1 MTKLENICN
10 NTTDLNAGSSVGA
23 AEAELREKSVA

>member
-1 MTKLENICN
+1 MNESE